1 MEEKILKTKQYIYVA
16 ILVMT
21 AFVIGV
27 VFVGNIPLIKKV
39 FEKKELL
46 ETKKM
51 KLEADKADAE
61 KSQKY
66 SQLLESF
73 SGEKELIEKAII
85 KEDSI
90 VGFIEEIE
98 KISSLVGSQIEIS
111 HVEGSKKQK
120 VEVEA
125 GDETAVAGATPV
137 KKEKT
142 ANSIRIKIVLSGS
155 YNQFLQF
162 YYKLENMP
170 YVFSVDS
177 FGIKNGASRSVG
189 YLATGDEEK
198 KNLVTGEMEVSF
210 FAK

>member
-1 MEEKILKTKQYIYVA
+1 
-16 ILVMT
+16 MT
-21 AFVIGV
+21 VFVIGI
-27 VFVGNIPLIKKV
+27 VFFGNIPLIKKV
-39 FEKKELL
+39 FEKKEFL
-46 ETKKM
+46 EIKKM
-51 KLEADKADAE
+51 KLGAGKDDVE

-90 VGFIEEIE
+90 VSFIEELE
-98 KISSLVGSQIEIS
+98 KISSSVGSQIEIS
-111 HVEGSKKQK
+111 HVESSKKQQTVMIAGSEK
-120 VEVEA
+120 VTQEK
-125 GDETAVAGATPV
+125 TPV

-142 ANSIRIKIVLSGS
+142 ANSIAMKVVLTGN

-170 YVFSVDS
+170 YVFSVDY
-177 FGIKNGASRSVG
+177 FDIKSGVSRSTSAG
-189 YLATGDEEK
+189 YLEREQEEK
-198 KNLVTGEMEVSF
+198 KNFVTGEIAISF